1 MTMLL
6 EKTIK
11 KIVYI
16 QEFDKY
22 DNNGKLLCR
31 NTHCNEYP
39 RLPYRKY
46 CSKKCN
52 KEFRRWY
59 YHNFFWER
67 IRSDIFKRD
76 NYTCQICKRK
86 FAYIYRRR
94 FARCNNLECDHI
106 VPKSLYEQL
115 GYKYDTLENK
125 IKTTLEFFHNHNNLR
140 TLCQDCHREVTSKYL
155 SSKCEVKKKQIS
167 KKKKRRKKTMIV

>member
-31 NTHCNEYP
+31 NISCNKYP
-39 RLPYRKY
+39 QPPYKKY
-46 CSKKCN
+46 CSRKCN
-52 KEFRRWY
+52 KEFRHWY

-76 NYTCQICKRK
+76 NYTCQICERK
-86 FAYIYRRR
+86 FAYFYRRK
-94 FARCNNLECDHI
+94 FARSKNLECDHI
-106 VPKSLYEQL
+106 IPRSLYEQL

-140 TLCQDCHREVTSKYL
+140 TLCQDCHKEVTSKYL
-155 SSKCEVKKKQIS
+155 RNKCQVKKKQIL
-167 KKKKRRKKTMIV
+167 KKNEKEKMII